1 MLKICGV
8 VNDIDEAKEFEE
20 IVKVFLIKQRINN
33 LSSGNKNKDFKNTN
47 LNFIKKLTE
56 NNSILEKSKEKK
68 FNVKNNS

>member
-8 VNDIDEAKEFEE
+8 VNDIAEAKEFEE

-33 LSSGNKNKDFKNTN
+33 LSSSNKNKDFKNTN
-47 LNFIKKLTE
+47 LNFIKKLTK
-56 NNSILEKSKEKK
+56 NHSVIEKSKEKK